1 MNDPAP
7 GPAAPS
13 GPPDDQ
19 TLVEAAFEHAIIP
32 IALLDP
38 EGRFLRANEAMTRL
52 LMLPRA
58 GAIRISYE
66 DLLIPDDQKA
76 EIGRFRALATGTV
89 PAYQV
94 ELRLRRPR
102 RRPFWVR
109 VSLAAVREPGPRL
122 VILQLEDITSRHAA
136 DEAALVA
143 HDELRRIN
151 TELESFASV
160 AAHDLRE
167 PLRKI
172 LAFGDRIEVRYGD
185 ALGEQGRD
193 YLNRMTRAATRMDAL
208 IEALL
213 AYARIGMMRPAFE
226 PVALE
231 VVVAEAVADVH
242 TRLEESGGQVET
254 TALPVVHGNHVLL
267 RQLFTNLLANALK
280 YRDPGRP
287 PVVRVEAEPAP
298 GGASWRISVS
308 DNGIGFEQVF
318 AERIFAPFE
327 RLHGKDAYDGTGI
340 GLAICRRIVEQHG
353 GTITAD
359 GQSGDGATFTM
370 TLPALPATV
379 AR

>member
-7 GPAAPS
+7 RPATLM